1 MNENFHDQT
10 IDLFVLDVEG
20 YEIEVL
26 EGMKNSKFLPKIL
39 CVEYPH
45 VGLDNI
51 KSFLNELNYKFDLTK
66 DNNAYFIKI

>member
-1 MNENFHDQT
+1 MEKSITHK
-10 IDLFVLDVEG
+10 
-20 YEIEVL
+20 YEL
-26 EGMKNSKFLPKIL
+26 KNIGN
-39 CVEYPH
+39 PH